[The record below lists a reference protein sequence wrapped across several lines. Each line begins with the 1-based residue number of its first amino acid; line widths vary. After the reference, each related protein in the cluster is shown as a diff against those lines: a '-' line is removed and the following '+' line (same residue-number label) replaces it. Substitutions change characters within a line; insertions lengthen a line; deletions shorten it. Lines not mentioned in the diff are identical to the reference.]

1 VTPGIDPL
9 NPFDIF
15 SLPKRVSLVGDSI
28 TTFEGTLVTEFDSE
42 NGGAYYPTGNV
53 TSVENQYWHKLI
65 YNKMSNA
72 VLEVNNSLRGSC
84 VVRRDTHPGAD
95 YPARVQLYGLGN
107 PDVIFIHGGTNDCS
121 KHSADYAPRPGQYR
135 ADMYP
140 GDAYKGMTPSAIPTA
155 AEFKAVYD
163 AAESAASWEELVA
176 LEDGYFI
183 HAYVK
188 LINMIH
194 FRHPNAKVVIIIGD
208 ALTKR
213 AQQAL
218 LEIAGHY
225 EQLYG
230 YRCVNFFGL
239 ADSISKASGAHP
251 DDAGFTYMADM
262 IYDQV
267 GSYIDPK

>member
-1 VTPGIDPL
+1 
-9 NPFDIF
+9 
-15 SLPKRVSLVGDSI
+15 
-28 TTFEGTLVTEFDSE
+28 
-42 NGGAYYPTGNV
+42 
-53 TSVENQYWHKLI
+53 
-65 YNKMSNA
+65 
-72 VLEVNNSLRGSC
+72 
-84 VVRRDTHPGAD
+84 
-95 YPARVQLYGLGN
+95 
-107 PDVIFIHGGTNDCS
+107 
-121 KHSADYAPRPGQYR
+121 
-135 ADMYP
+135 MYP
-140 GDAYKGMTPSAIPTA
+140 GDAYKGMAPSANPTA

-176 LEDGYFI
+176 LEDGYFV

-194 FRHPNAKVVIIIGD
+194 FKHPNAKVVIIIGD